1 MQRRKFIQV
10 TAAGTTAI
18 AITGISCKGRHPAFY
33 DVLDKP
39 IKLSGI
45 CDLNTIRN
53 IGMNYRLQTPAE
65 SEADKLAELLSM
77 DSAGNKISSSTDNL
91 FIQNLLNQK
100 IKYDFETDN
109 TVIVNGW
116 VLTLTEARQCALLYV
131 IDQ

>member
-10 TAAGTTAI
+10 SAVGTTAFV
-18 AITGISCKGRHPAFY
+18 ITGISCKSHHPAFY
-33 DVLDKP
+33 NVLDKP
-39 IKLSGI
+39 AKLSGI

-53 IGMNYRLQTPAE
+53 IGMTYRLQTPAE
-65 SEADKLAELLSM
+65 SEADKLAELLAV
-77 DSAGNKISSSTDNL
+77 DSAGNKISSSDDL

-100 IKYDFETDN
+100 IKHDFETDN

-116 VLTLTEARQCALLYV
+116 VLTVTEARQCALLYA

>member
-1 MQRRKFIQV
+1 
-10 TAAGTTAI
+10 
-18 AITGISCKGRHPAFY
+18 
-33 DVLDKP
+33 
-39 IKLSGI
+39 
-45 CDLNTIRN
+45 
-53 IGMNYRLQTPAE
+53 MNYSLQTPAE

>member
-10 TAAGTTAI
+10 SVVVTTAI
-18 AITGISCKGRHPAFY
+18 VTTGISCKGRHHAFY

-39 IKLSGI
+39 VKLSGI

-77 DSAGNKISSSTDNL
+77 DSTGNKISSSTDEL
-91 FIQNLLNQK
+91 IIQNLINQK
-100 IKYDFETDN
+100 IKQDFETDN

-116 VLTLTEARQCALLYV
+116 VLTRTEARQCALLYA
-131 IDQ
+131 INQ